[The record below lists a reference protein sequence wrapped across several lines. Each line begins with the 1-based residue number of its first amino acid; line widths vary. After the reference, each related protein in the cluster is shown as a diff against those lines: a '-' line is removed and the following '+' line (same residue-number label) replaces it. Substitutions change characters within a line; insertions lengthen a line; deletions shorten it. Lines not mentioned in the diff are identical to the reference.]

1 MLARQSTDVSGE
13 AGFRHGSLD
22 LNKPVL
28 RRPLSRSRCID
39 TSSRADDQVSWIH
52 GSGYRW
58 SEKPDWGSLVLGCR
72 AAAAV

>member
-39 TSSRADDQVSWIH
+39 TSSRADDQVA
-52 GSGYRW
+52 G
-58 SEKPDWGSLVLGCR
+58 PV
-72 AAAAV
+72 AADIDGARNPIGAASF